1 MSYIDKVG
9 PSIKPKFRARWRDP
23 SGKQRAKT
31 FDRRAEAVA
40 FLIKID
46 AAKNAGTYV
55 DPKHGKVLVRD
66 FAAEWL
72 AARDTRASTQAR
84 DASLVNRYIVAQ
96 FGGMPIGA
104 IRRAE
109 VAAWHR
115 QLGKSPATT
124 AKILTLFKAMLSGAV
139 HDGLLPANPLDG
151 LKLPVVEREEM
162 RFLTSE
168 ELLRLADAIDER
180 YRALVFVGGYGGLRI
195 GELAGLRRD
204 RIDMLRGVID
214 VPSK

>member
-40 FLIKID
+40 FLVKID

-72 AARDTRASTQAR
+72 AARDTP
-84 DASLVNRYIVAQ
+84 SLDTGQRCEPRQ
-96 FGGMPIGA
+96 PLH
-104 IRRAE
+104 RRA
-109 VAAWHR
+109 VRRH
-115 QLGKSPATT
+115 
-124 AKILTLFKAMLSGAV
+124 
-139 HDGLLPANPLDG
+139 AN
-151 LKLPVVEREEM
+151 
-162 RFLTSE
+162 
-168 ELLRLADAIDER
+168 
-180 YRALVFVGGYGGLRI
+180 
-195 GELAGLRRD
+195 RRH
-204 RIDMLRGVID
+204 
-214 VPSK
+214 P